1 MLVHHISH
9 APTSHVYGTSPL
21 SPLPIS
27 AITRR
32 SSSACTSAAPKSKHT
47 LEAHRLV
54 RRVWRTVSVFGGGRL
69 PTDARLLQVQVTL
82 DAAHHLRAD
91 LARVA

>member
-1 MLVHHISH
+1 MV
-9 APTSHVYGTSPL
+9 
-21 SPLPIS
+21 PLPQPP
-27 AITRR
+27 AYLRHHPAQLLR
-32 SSSACTSAAPKSKHT
+32 LHERCPKSKHT